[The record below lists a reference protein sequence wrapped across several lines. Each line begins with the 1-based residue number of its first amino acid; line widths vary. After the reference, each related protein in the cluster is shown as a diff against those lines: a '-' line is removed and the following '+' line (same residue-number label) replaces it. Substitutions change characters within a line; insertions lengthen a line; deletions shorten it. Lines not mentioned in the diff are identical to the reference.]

1 MSSHYS
7 TPEPGDGPTYDE
19 PLLEWIG
26 TPVVAE
32 WCDKEIEAVVS
43 DVELDHADHRFSGEL
58 ILATGTG
65 VSIRVAPENVKPR

>member
-1 MSSHYS
+1 MSVPYS
-7 TPEPGDGPTYDE
+7 TPEPEGGPAYDE

-32 WCDKEIEAVVS
+32 WCDKEIEAVVT
-43 DVELDHADHRFSGEL
+43 DVELGHSDHSFSGEL

-65 VSIRVAPENVKPR
+65 VSIRVTPDQVDTR